1 LTEGC
6 AGNILPPRLRIAWIM
21 VAVTKNCSSPT
32 TQAPLPLRRGER
44 ERQGCNSGNRLASV
58 STVQQFSSFKT
69 WFFQNPKSHPM
80 ARGLAF
86 VVGLCL
92 LAAAIAIPAARHVD
106 DSGADAR
113 RGEDAHYPACC
124 ARSLI
129 DLPTAAAPHHLAA
142 QTALLWEAR
151 GIRSEIPVLLG
162 RQSLLVCAGR

>member
-1 LTEGC
+1 
-6 AGNILPPRLRIAWIM
+6 
-21 VAVTKNCSSPT
+21 
-32 TQAPLPLRRGER
+32 
-44 ERQGCNSGNRLASV
+44 
-58 STVQQFSSFKT
+58 
-69 WFFQNPKSHPM
+69 M

-129 DLPTAAAPHHLAA
+129 DPPTAAAPHHLAA
-142 QTALLWEAR
+142 QMALLVEAR
-151 GIRSEIPVLLG
+151 GIRSEIAVLLG
-162 RQSLLVCAGR
+162 RQSLFGVRWALEIGFGIQFPCRAPHAQRLALRCTHPTSTALQTGGVMSSRGKDAIKRWMRWMERASNDARP